1 MRLTGIDS
9 LQRGI
14 TNLLAN
20 WELVFVNLVQT
31 FLVSLLIVAGTVP
44 IVLAVGVGT
53 LRALFGTDFNAGGAR
68 LEVVDDLITRAV
80 ETSGPLLLATL
91 VALIVWTIALLVLA
105 YFQAGIFGVLAE
117 AERRAPIPTSTRE
130 TFRSFSLRQFRRS
143 ADELTWRFFWLIN
156 LFMALASV
164 PLLVLGGVVMASA
177 WLVTTESVGAA
188 VATGCLGV
196 VIVIVLSFVC
206 SLWWQL
212 AMAATASGPMRLWR
226 AVGQGLRVLL
236 RRLGALVV
244 LVLLAIVVGITLAI
258 VFVPVGIV
266 VEVVVRDSFWGYI
279 SAQVVMTIIQSL
291 FSAVLSVAFAAALI
305 ALVRGEIS
313 SEEMRVA

>member
-1 MRLTGIDS
+1 
-9 LQRGI
+9 
-14 TNLLAN
+14 
-20 WELVFVNLVQT
+20 
-31 FLVSLLIVAGTVP
+31 
-44 IVLAVGVGT
+44 
-53 LRALFGTDFNAGGAR
+53 
-68 LEVVDDLITRAV
+68 
-80 ETSGPLLLATL
+80 
-91 VALIVWTIALLVLA
+91 
-105 YFQAGIFGVLAE
+105 
-117 AERRAPIPTSTRE
+117 
-130 TFRSFSLRQFRRS
+130 
-143 ADELTWRFFWLIN
+143 
-156 LFMALASV
+156 
-164 PLLVLGGVVMASA
+164 
-177 WLVTTESVGAA
+177 
-188 VATGCLGV
+188 
-196 VIVIVLSFVC
+196 
-206 SLWWQL
+206 
-212 AMAATASGPMRLWR
+212 MAATASGPMRLWR